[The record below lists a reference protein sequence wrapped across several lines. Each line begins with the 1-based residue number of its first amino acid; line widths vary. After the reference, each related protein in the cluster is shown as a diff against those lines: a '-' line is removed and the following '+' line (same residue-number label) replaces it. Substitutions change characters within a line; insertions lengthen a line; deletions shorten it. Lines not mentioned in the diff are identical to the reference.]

1 MWMHA
6 CSRSA
11 RTKTCRVTSFDAR
24 GRMFAPMLAVI
35 QPRPTW
41 RGFFMPVTSK
51 SSGIG
56 VSCLCRREPIRGA
69 YRQVTKVNKSYRL
82 ACASGITCI
91 ACSKCLFLNIF
102 SHLITLQFGAKSLI
116 SLKNF
121 VATLLMNMVFLLQWK
136 KVQISGGKCLL
147 LRFAEC
153 LAVHQS
159 GKSIRVPRC
168 LIAQSRCEGSAFRA
182 DPAS

>member
-1 MWMHA
+1 M
-6 CSRSA
+6 
-11 RTKTCRVTSFDAR
+11 RT
-24 GRMFAPMLAVI
+24 
-35 QPRPTW
+35 
-41 RGFFMPVTSK
+41 
-51 SSGIG
+51 
-56 VSCLCRREPIRGA
+56 

-102 SHLITLQFGAKSLI
+102 SRLITLQFGAKSLI

-121 VATLLMNMVFLLQWK
+121 VATLLIKMVFLLQWK
-136 KVQISGGKCLL
+136 KVQISGGKCHL

-153 LAVHQS
+153 LAVHQA